1 MPPHRRA
8 HARVTLLAAATRA
21 AVASVS
27 NQVSEGNPVGAA
39 ESSLG
44 MPIIADADTG
54 GGNALNVRRTVL
66 DLIAAGASGCI
77 IEDQQWPKRC
87 GHSARTSPP
96 IAVDQML
103 SKVHAARD
111 AIDECGADFFLIA
124 RTDARAT
131 SAKTGLDMAI
141 ERANAYVAAGADGS
155 YIEAPRTTEELKR
168 IGQETV
174 GPRVANMIEGSFT
187 PDHSLE
193 ELHDM
198 GFQIVL
204 RPLSGVLAATRAL
217 RSTYG
222 ALQEGG
228 SLAGHEDDL
237 LAGYDELREVLRLKS
252 YFDVEDRYYDEER
265 LPKTLNLNTRVGKS
279 YPVKSK

>member
-1 MPPHRRA
+1 M
-8 HARVTLLAAATRA
+8 
-21 AVASVS
+21 S

-87 GHSARTSPP
+87 GHSARTRRPSRSTRCSRRCTPR
-96 IAVDQML
+96 
-103 SKVHAARD
+103 ARHRRVRRR
-111 AIDECGADFFLIA
+111 LLPH
-124 RTDARAT
+124 RAHGRAPT

-265 LPKTLNLNTRVGKS
+265 LPKTRNLNTRVGKS